1 MKSNIYLFNPSFVFN
16 DSATPTQISESIEN
30 LLISI
35 EDIRKEIYENKIDND
50 HFLKNQEIYNIKI
63 YKNILLSEFLYGC
76 PREDCRQIRSGVKK
90 ALRSIID
97 KYSKS
102 CDLLDQQIL
111 ELVKR
116 NNPYCLNGLLR
127 LNPVELNDISL
138 NYILNNKD
146 QWYNYH
152 RLFLAQYPINENNFY
167 REIKKYFPQIY
178 FHPSVEN
185 SLRRLEGGLD
195 KFAEPII
202 HNLIQLRSWNEIT

>member
-1 MKSNIYLFNPSFVFN
+1 MKSDIYLFNPSFVFN

-50 HFLKNQEIYNIKI
+50 QFLKNQEIYNIKI

-76 PREDCRQIRSGVKK
+76 PREDCRQIRSSVKK

-152 RLFLAQYPINENNFY
+152 CLFLAQYPINENNFY
-167 REIKKYFPQIY
+167 KEIKKYFPQIY

-185 SLRRLEGGLD
+185 SLRRLRED
-195 KFAEPII
+195 
-202 HNLIQLRSWNEIT
+202 